1 MATRVP
7 KMKKTNSYSYVQY
20 YFENIGWSENFN
32 FDIFFAPPTPPPPCP
47 KNAYLGPKEA
57 ENQKT
62 KVTFAIWTHQNG
74 EIG

>member
-1 MATRVP
+1 MSNTILKILAEVKISIMT
-7 KMKKTNSYSYVQY
+7 
-20 YFENIGWSENFN
+20 
-32 FDIFFAPPTPPPPCP
+32 FFLTPRPTPPYL

-62 KVTFAIWTHQNG
+62 KVTFAIWTHQNE

>member
-1 MATRVP
+1 MSNTILKILAE
-7 KMKKTNSYSYVQY
+7 MKISILT
-20 YFENIGWSENFN
+20 
-32 FDIFFAPPTPPPPCP
+32 FFLTPPPTPPCP

-62 KVTFAIWTHQNG
+62 KVTFAIWTHQNE

>member
-1 MATRVP
+1 MSIYN
-7 KMKKTNSYSYVQY
+7 MKILAEVKISILT
-20 YFENIGWSENFN
+20 
-32 FDIFFAPPTPPPPCP
+32 FFLTPRPTPPCP

-62 KVTFAIWTHQNG
+62 KVTFAIWTHQNE